1 MGIPELGWANPGIL
15 SGLKHFC
22 RLPKLRGA
30 GIPALTG
37 SGAHVSAGK
46 LQLALHSEPPDRS
59 WFSQEIAAPY
69 CTRAESRPRAQLRLC
84 HLKEQPRIPPTVLTF
99 ISARRTMRTSR
110 KDRLNLKVKGC
121 TLKGSL
127 HITSSFCLPPSP
139 PLRQIPGSLTP
150 CTHTRCSPPHGP
162 SQQWGAQGPWDGG
175 STLTPAPALQC
186 TV

>member
-150 CTHTRCSPPHGP
+150 CTHTRCSPPMPPASNGVLRAP
-162 SQQWGAQGPWDGG
+162 GMGA
-175 STLTPAPALQC
+175 AH
-186 TV
+186 

>member
-139 PLRQIPGSLTP
+139 PPPADPRIP
-150 CTHTRCSPPHGP
+150 HTVHAHPMLSSHAP